1 MQDAQ
6 LPVGIRDEASEEE
19 PRSVVAHTATGLVV
33 RVKRPTAF
41 CWMYRRLRPAAFF
54 HPCECCCLFSGR
66 TDFALDRR
74 STPSSRQTTV
84 RTARR
89 RRPWEHLV
97 VEWRGT
103 PPPPLVGC
111 EYVARRPNRPGPHV
125 HMYVR
130 RVAWRL
136 LFRTFSAF
144 RLKSSTLSVPSG
156 SVRFHTYVGPYASTF
171 RAIRTMY

>member
-1 MQDAQ
+1 MSNVRPLSPGCIGAYGRPPSFT
-6 LPVGIRDEASEEE
+6 PVNA
-19 PRSVVAHTATGLVV
+19 VACSQG
-33 RVKRPTAF
+33 
-41 CWMYRRLRPAAFF
+41 
-54 HPCECCCLFSGR
+54 GR
-66 TDFALDRR
+66 TLHLIAAVLHLRGEQLCAQPAEDAHGNILLWNGE
-74 STPSSRQTTV
+74 V
-84 RTARR
+84 R
-89 RRPWEHLV
+89 
-97 VEWRGT
+97 
-103 PPPPLVGC
+103 PPLPSVGC
-111 EYVARRPNRPGPHV
+111 EHVARRPNRPGPHV